1 MINLFN
7 KSLDKEGYVEEIK
20 EIFLK
25 LSKEKN
31 IRYGELR
38 LEESEVTNIS
48 FRGKELEELSIS
60 KSRGGNIRI
69 LGKCGWGFISFNDI
83 NPQSIIE
90 YFEEAYKASNL
101 IVGENVEIEYSD
113 PIVDKIIFPMKKDF
127 RGISIEEKKKLLS
140 EYNDIML
147 TFSPKVQSTVVRYGD
162 RFSRKYFIN
171 TEGTDIVQERG
182 DISSVL
188 VALAREG
195 DLVEQYHYSIGSIE
209 GFQIIEGLH
218 DKARHTAEMA
228 VKLLSAPVV
237 KGGEYTVILDP
248 RLAGVFIHEAF
259 GHLSEA
265 DHVYENER
273 LKELMVIGKKFGPEF
288 LNVVDDPTYPN
299 LRGSYKYDDEGILS
313 RKTYLIKDGILVGR
327 LHSRETAK
335 KMGEPVTGNARSI
348 NYRFQPIVRM
358 SNTFIEPGKYSF
370 EELISDIKYGIYAVG
385 AYGGQTSMEMF
396 TFSAQEG
403 YIIENGKI
411 QDMVRDVVLTG
422 NVFTTLQNV
431 EGIGNDLQFSQ
442 GGGCGKGGQSPLPV
456 ATGSPH
462 IRIRNVV
469 IGGR

>member
-1 MINLFN
+1 M
-7 KSLDKEGYVEEIK
+7 EEIK

-25 LSKEKN
+25 LSKEKDV
-31 IRYGELR
+31 RYGELR
-38 LEESEVTNIS
+38 VEESEITSIS
-48 FRGKELEELSIS
+48 FRGKDLEELSVS
-60 KSRGGNIRI
+60 KSKGGNIRI
-69 LGKCGWGFISFNDI
+69 LGRYGWGFVSFNEI
-83 NPQSIIE
+83 NPKSIRD
-90 YFEEAYKASNL
+90 YFDQAYRASNL
-101 IVGENVEIEYSD
+101 ILGEDLDIEYSG
-113 PIVDKIIFPMKKDF
+113 PVVDRVVIPMEKDF
-127 RGISIEEKKKLLS
+127 RGVPLEEKKRLLS
-140 EYNDIML
+140 EYNNIML
-147 TFSPKVQSTVVRYGD
+147 SFNPKIQSTQVRYND
-162 RFSRKYFIN
+162 RFTKRYFFN
-171 TEGTDIVQERG
+171 TEGVDIVQERG
-182 DISSVL
+182 DIAGVL
-188 VALAREG
+188 VAIAKEG
-195 DLVEQYHYSIGSIE
+195 DLVEQYHFSTGGIG

-218 DKARHTAEMA
+218 NEALHTAEMA

-237 KGGEYTVILDP
+237 KGGEYTVVLDQ

-273 LKELMVIGKKFGPEF
+273 LKELMVIGKKFGPDF
-288 LNVVDDPTYPN
+288 LNVVDDPTYQG
-299 LRGSYKYDDEGILS
+299 LRGSYKYDDEGVLAG
-313 RKTYLIKDGILVGR
+313 KTYLIKDGVLVGR

-335 KMGEPVTGNARSI
+335 KMGERITGNARAI

-358 SNTFIEPGKYSF
+358 SNTYIEPENYSF

-411 QDMVRDVVLTG
+411 GDMVRDVVLTG
-422 NVFTTLQNV
+422 NVFVTLQNI
-431 EGIGNDLQFSQ
+431 EGIGNDLKFSQ

-456 ATGSPH
+456 STGSPH

>member
-1 MINLFN
+1 M
-7 KSLDKEGYVEEIK
+7 EEIK

-25 LSKEKN
+25 LSKEKK

-48 FRGKELEELSIS
+48 FRGKDLEELSVS
-60 KSRGGNIRI
+60 KSMGGNIRI
-69 LGKCGWGFISFNDI
+69 LGKCGWGFVSFNDV
-83 NPQSIIE
+83 NAKSIID
-90 YFEEAYKASNL
+90 YFEEAYSASQL
-101 IVGENVEIEYSD
+101 IIGESINIEYAE
-113 PIVDKIIFPMKKDF
+113 PIIDRVTTPMNRDF
-127 RGISIEEKKKLLS
+127 RGVTLEEKKKILG
-140 EYNDIML
+140 EYNNIML
-147 TFSPKVQSTVVRYGD
+147 KFSPKIQSTIVRYGD
-162 RFSRKYFIN
+162 RFSRRHFVN
-171 TEGTDIVQERG
+171 TEGSDIVQERG

-188 VALAREG
+188 VAIAREG
-195 DLVEQYHYSIGSIE
+195 DLVEQYHYSIGGIQ
-209 GFQIIEGLH
+209 GFQIIENLH
-218 DKARHTAEMA
+218 DKASHTAEMA

-237 KGGEYTVILDP
+237 KGGEYTVVLDP

-265 DHVYENER
+265 DHVYENEK
-273 LKELMVIGKKFGPEF
+273 LKELMVIGKRFGPDF

-299 LRGSYKYDDEGILS
+299 LRGSYKYDDEGIVS
-313 RKTYLIKDGILVGR
+313 RKTYLIKEGILSGR

-335 KMGEPVTGNARSI
+335 KMGEQVTGNARSI

-358 SNTFIEPGKYSF
+358 SNTFIEPGRYSF
-370 EELISDIKYGIYAVG
+370 DELISDIKYGIYAVG

-411 QDMVRDVVLTG
+411 GDMVRDVVLTG
-422 NVFTTLQNV
+422 NVFITLQNI
-431 EGIGNDLQFSQ
+431 EAIGNDLQFSQ